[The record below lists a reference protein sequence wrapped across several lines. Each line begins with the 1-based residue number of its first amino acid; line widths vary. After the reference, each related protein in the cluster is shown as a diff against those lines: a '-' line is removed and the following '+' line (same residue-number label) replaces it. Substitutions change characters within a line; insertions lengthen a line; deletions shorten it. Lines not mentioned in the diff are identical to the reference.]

1 MGERVGYQRVSTVD
15 QNTERQLV
23 GIAVDKMFT
32 DKASGKD
39 THRPALAEALRY
51 LRDGDVFVVHSM
63 DRLARNTEDL
73 LRTVRELTEQH
84 VRVEFVKEGLTF
96 TGDDS
101 PMNELMLT
109 LLGGIA
115 KFERALILE
124 RQREGIA
131 IAKARGV
138 YKGRKAKLTAG
149 QAAELC
155 GRLAAGESATK
166 LAAEYGIS
174 RQSVYN
180 YRSVTRTAAVCA
192 GDAA

>member
-1 MGERVGYQRVSTVD
+1 MGEWVGYQRVSTVD
-15 QNTERQLV
+15 QNTERQLD
-23 GIAVDKMFT
+23 GIAVDRVFT

-39 THRPALAEALRY
+39 INRPALAEALRY
-51 LRDGDVFVVHSM
+51 LRDGDTFVVHSM

-84 VRVEFVKEGLTF
+84 VRVEFVKEGLIF
-96 TGDDS
+96 AGDDS
-101 PMNELMLT
+101 PMNELTLT

-131 IAKARGV
+131 IAKVKGV
-138 YKGRKAKLTAG
+138 YKGRKAKLTRG

-155 GRLAAGESATK
+155 DRLAAGESPTK
-166 LAAEYGIS
+166 RAAEYGIS

-180 YRSVTRTAAVCA
+180 YRSGSAA
-192 GDAA
+192 

>member
-1 MGERVGYQRVSTVD
+1 MGEWVGYQRVSTVD
-15 QNTERQLV
+15 QNTERQLD
-23 GIAVDKMFT
+23 GIAVDRVFT

-39 THRPALAEALRY
+39 INRPALAEALRY
-51 LRDGDVFVVHSM
+51 LRDGDTFVVHSM

-84 VRVEFVKEGLTF
+84 VRVEFVKECLIF
-96 TGDDS
+96 AGDDS

-131 IAKARGV
+131 IAKAKGV
-138 YKGRKAKLTAG
+138 YKGRKAKLTRG

-155 GRLAAGESATK
+155 DRLAAGESPTK
-166 LAAEYGIS
+166 RAAEYGIS

-180 YRSVTRTAAVCA
+180 YRSGSAA
-192 GDAA
+192 

>member
-1 MGERVGYQRVSTVD
+1 MGERIGYQRVSTTD
-15 QNTERQLV
+15 QNTERQLD
-23 GIAVDKMFT
+23 GIAVDRVFT

-39 THRPALAEALRY
+39 IDRPALAEALRY
-51 LRDGDVFVVHSM
+51 LRNGDTFVVHSM

-109 LLGGIA
+109 MLGGIA

-131 IAKARGV
+131 LAKAKGA
-138 YKGRKAKLTAG
+138 YKGRKAKLTTD
-149 QAAELC
+149 QAEELRS
-155 GRLAAGESATK
+155 RLAAGESATK
-166 LAAEYGIS
+166 LATEYGIS

-180 YRSVTRTAAVCA
+180 YRAPAEAKESAA
-192 GDAA
+192 